1 LELQLEQGLEQGP
14 EQEQERERERGRGRE
29 REQHVEGG
37 LRHAAVVVVKE
48 EGAGVAFAN
57 LYMSE
62 VERPAHTVPERTR
75 GEEEGGEVR
84 HRLTWVGYQCRAN
97 LCMAN

>member
-1 LELQLEQGLEQGP
+1 LELQLEQGLGQGP
-14 EQEQERERERGRGRE
+14 EQEQERGRERGRE

-62 VERPAHTVPERTR
+62 VEKPAHTVPESTR
-75 GEEEGGEVR
+75 GEEEGGEGR